1 MKFKDMLS
9 REMITIEEG
18 ELLEG
23 IRNVVLNEECVK
35 EAVIVTS
42 EIGHVTGVV
51 DSLGHVTS
59 VDASLGHVTCVDN
72 SLGHITGVVDS
83 L

>member
-51 DSLGHVTS
+51 DSLGHVT
-59 VDASLGHVTCVDN
+59 CVDN